1 MLVYQELKIKL
12 ENKIYKYIHY
22 YEVRTRHPK
31 KVMLFYEGKI
41 IYEKSYN
48 KKIEK
53 VKINKYP
60 EISKKII
67 DLVTIRKVKESA

>member
-1 MLVYQELKIKL
+1 
-12 ENKIYKYIHY
+12 
-22 YEVRTRHPK
+22 
-31 KVMLFYEGKI
+31 MLFYEGKI

-48 KKIEK
+48 KKREK

-67 DLVTIRKVKESA
+67 DLVTLRKVKESA